1 MAESEPEKVDE
12 PKDESVKEVTIEQCP
27 WWVSARD
34 TTHAILLILMLPVIT
49 LKYYDVTNKSNM
61 LTELIT
67 WRQYWTSQPFIALA
81 SSFIVRF
88 REFSPAFQKYL
99 VL

>member
-1 MAESEPEKVDE
+1 MIEDEPEKAE
-12 PKDESVKEVTIEQCP
+12 EKQELTVKEVTIEQCP
-27 WWVSARD
+27 WWVSIRD
-34 TTHAILLILMLPVIT
+34 TTHAVLLILMLPIIT

-81 SSFIVRF
+81 SSFIVSF
-88 REFSPAFQKYL
+88 PILKISKISKYF
-99 VL
+99 